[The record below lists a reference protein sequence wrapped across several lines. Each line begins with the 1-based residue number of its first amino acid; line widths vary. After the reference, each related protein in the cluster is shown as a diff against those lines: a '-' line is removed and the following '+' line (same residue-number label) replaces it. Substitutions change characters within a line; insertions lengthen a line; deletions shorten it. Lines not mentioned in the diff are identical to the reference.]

1 MLLNLVL
8 RKEGIEKMII
18 VEGIEEMFDEFEK
31 SLNIFENILGML
43 VVLNSEEIFV
53 VLLDYVSN
61 LNR

>member
-1 MLLNLVL
+1 
-8 RKEGIEKMII
+8 MII